1 VEYSVEF
8 RLSSLISPLFQ
19 TTRMVIFSLS
29 QPIVLLRFRLEH
41 FEGKTIEFPHEG
53 LDLWLLKEYHVVGD
67 VTVLD

>member
-1 VEYSVEF
+1 
-8 RLSSLISPLFQ
+8 
-19 TTRMVIFSLS
+19 MVIFSLS